1 VIMSLA
7 VKYRPKEFSDMVGQ
21 DEAVRI
27 LEGAIKRKRSRVF
40 IISGTR
46 GSGKTTLARLISKQ
60 FNCGVVS
67 TQDVVELD
75 AASNN
80 GVSNIKQDII
90 PYIQTYPMEVDYK
103 LIIIDE
109 CHMLSKSAWGVLLK
123 PLEEIPEHAVV
134 VFCTT
139 DIQKVP
145 EAIISRSI
153 NITLKNIQQSEI
165 QKRLQYIAAN
175 EKITITAGALRALS
189 SEAGGSMRE
198 AITNLESAEMY
209 SGCNI
214 DEETVWKVLG
224 GISYTIIHDFLKAM
238 IENDVKVVS
247 RILDGIFDK
256 LYFFSRV
263 LKYITENIVTIYT
276 GTNKGWGRD
285 DLPFFQYLL
294 KKMVNLQMKLAGSDI
309 DLSILIDAFFK
320 ALLTW
325 VDENSSKVVAE
336 EKTIGIKDILD
347 TVGFFRVW

>member
-1 VIMSLA
+1 MSLA

-60 FNCGVVS
+60 FNGGVAS
-67 TQDVVELD
+67 TSDVVELD

-80 GVSNIKQDII
+80 GVANIKQDII
-90 PYIQTYPMEVDYK
+90 PYIETYPMEVNYK

-123 PLEEIPEHAVV
+123 PLEEIPDHTVV

-145 EAIISRSI
+145 EAIVSRSI
-153 NITLKNIQQSEI
+153 NITLKNIHESLIRQ
-165 QKRLQYIAAN
+165 RLRYIAKN
-175 EKITITAGALRALS
+175 EGINVTDGALQVLS

-209 SGCNI
+209 SGSVI
-214 DEETVWKVLG
+214 VEDSVWKVLG

-247 RILDGIFDK
+247 RILDGIYDK

-276 GTNKGWGRD
+276 GTSQEWNKD

-294 KKMVNLQMKLAGSDI
+294 KKMVNLQMKLSGSDI

-320 ALLTW
+320 ALLAW
-325 VDENSSKVVAE
+325 VDENTSKTIAE